1 MDKIIIIE
9 ITHEDFIFMQIRTDR
24 GEVISF
30 TVKLLCDIGGQ
41 RYEVVRFDSA
51 HDYPHKDIL
60 DTAGNVVR
68 KVWYYY
74 FSNSE
79 VVTLAIADIK
89 EHYEFYRERYT
100 KWLKT
105 N

>member
-1 MDKIIIIE
+1 MDKIIIID
-9 ITHEDFIFMQIRTDR
+9 ITHEDVIFMQIRTDR

-30 TVKLLCDIGGQ
+30 TVKLLCDIGGR

-60 DTAGNVVR
+60 DTDGRVIR

-74 FSNSE
+74 LSNSE

-89 EHYEFYRERYT
+89 EHYEFYRERYA
-100 KWLKT
+100 KWLNT